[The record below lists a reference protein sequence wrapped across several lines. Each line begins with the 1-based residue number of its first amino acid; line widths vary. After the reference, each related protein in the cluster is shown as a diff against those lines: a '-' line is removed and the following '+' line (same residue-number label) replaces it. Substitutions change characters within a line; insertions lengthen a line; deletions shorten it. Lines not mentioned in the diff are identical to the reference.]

1 MSVGGVDQKDIDA
14 GLDESLCPRLI
25 ARTCADGS
33 ADAETP
39 KCILAGIRLSLGLLE
54 VLDGNHSGEAEIVIN
69 DEDALDLMLLH
80 KLLDLLTGGVL
91 LCGDQLVLRG
101 HDLGDRLLHVSD
113 EAGVPSGDDAD
124 EEAVMINDRISGIAV
139 LHGKCKNVSES
150 HVGGYS
156 GRSNHHS
163 ALEALYA
170 ADCLCLLLDAH
181 VLVDES
187 ETALLGNGNSHLR
200 ARYGI
205 HRSGNHRDVKGN
217 ILGQTGMEIGC
228 VGKNSRMSGDKQ
240 HIVKCVSFLTNSK
253 HRQYLSTDDY

>member
-1 MSVGGVDQKDIDA
+1 MGGVDQKDIDA

-91 LCGDQLVLRG
+91 LGGDKLVLRS
-101 HDLGDRLLHVSD
+101 HDLGDRLLHVGD
-113 EAGVPSGDDAD
+113 EAGVAPGDDAYQ
-124 EEAVMINDRISGIAV
+124 ESVVINDRIACVAV
-139 LHGKCKNVSES
+139 LHGKGKNISEG
-150 HVGGYS
+150 HVRCYG
-156 GRSNHHS
+156 GRSNNHS

-170 ADCLCLLLDAH
+170 ADRLSLLLDAH
-181 VLVDES
+181 ILVDEAK
-187 ETALLGNGNSHLR
+187 TALLGNGNSHLR

-205 HRSGNHRDVKGN
+205 HRSGNQWILKGKGFGHGVGLCQMGARARAQAGQSYIQ
-217 ILGQTGMEIGC
+217 ILTHYYPGITLE
-228 VGKNSRMSGDKQ
+228 KFTR
-240 HIVKCVSFLTNSK
+240 
-253 HRQYLSTDDY
+253 